1 MVGESGNAVYH
12 SPMSGKKI
20 APYGSWKSPI
30 SSDLIVA
37 GSNGL
42 GQLVVEG
49 AAVYWTEGRPSENG
63 RNALVKWTAENGREE
78 LSAAG
83 FNVRSRV
90 HEYGGGAYTVHDDTI
105 YFTNFIDQR
114 LLVQYPH
121 SEPEPLSANE
131 LFRFTDGV
139 VDASRGRL
147 FCIREDHTVPGQE
160 PTNSLVSL
168 NLDSHNESGTVL
180 ASGHSFYAS
189 PRLSPNGRQLAWLS
203 WNHPNMPWDGTELW
217 VADLDERGTALS
229 NITLVAGGPIESIFQ
244 PEWSPAGELHFV
256 SDRTDW
262 WNLYRWRTGKVQAI
276 YPMDAEFG
284 RPQWIFGMS
293 TYGFERANSIICT
306 YTQNGNWH
314 LARLHT
320 ETGHLEPI
328 DTPYTS
334 IDYLQVSQGTACF
347 IGGSATR
354 SSAIVQLNLQT
365 NECQVL
371 RQSTDIT
378 VDPAYL
384 SLPQSV
390 EFPTENGLTA
400 HAIYYPPQN
409 RDFTAPAADAPPL
422 LVMSHGGPTSAAQT
436 TLKLGTQYW
445 TSRGFAVLDVNY
457 GGSTGY
463 GRAYRQRLNGQ
474 WGIVDVQDCINGA
487 KYLVNQGLADGQRLA
502 IRGGSAGGYTT
513 LCALTFHNTFSAG
526 ASHFGVSDAEALAK
540 DTHKFESRYL
550 DSMIGPYPE
559 TKETYIARSPIHFT
573 DQINCPL
580 ILFQGLEDK
589 VVPPNQAE
597 TMFEAVKAKGIPV
610 AYVAF
615 PGEQHGF
622 RSAENIK
629 RALDGEL
636 YFYSQI
642 FGFDLA
648 DPVKPITIENLPPS
662 A

>member
-1 MVGESGNAVYH
+1 MRFIIPA
-12 SPMSGKKI
+12 MSGKKI

-37 GSNGL
+37 GSIGL
-42 GQLVVEG
+42 GQLVVDGE
-49 AAVYWTEGRPSENG
+49 AIYWTEGRPSENG
-63 RNALVKWTAENGREE
+63 RNALVKWTSENGIEE

-90 HEYGGGAYTVHDDTI
+90 HEYGGGAYAVHDDAI
-105 YFTNFIDQR
+105 YFTNFVDQR
-114 LLVQYPH
+114 LYVQYPH
-121 SEPEPLSANE
+121 SEPEPLTANE
-131 LFRFTDGV
+131 PLRFTNGV
-139 VDASRGRL
+139 VDPKRGRL
-147 FCIREDHTVPGQE
+147 FCIREDHTTPGQE

-180 ASGHSFYAS
+180 ATGYNFYAS
-189 PRLSPNGRQLAWLS
+189 PRLSPNGRQLAWIS

-217 VADLDERGTALS
+217 VADLDETGTALS

-244 PEWSPAGELHFV
+244 PEWSPAGELYFV

-262 WNLYRWRTGKVQAI
+262 WNLYRWRKGKVQPI

-284 RPQWIFGMS
+284 SPQWMFGMS

-306 YTQNGNWH
+306 YTQNGRWH
-314 LARLHT
+314 LAQINP
-320 ETGHLEPI
+320 ETSQFTPI
-328 DTPYTS
+328 DTPFTS

-354 SSAIVQLNLQT
+354 PSAVVRLDLQT
-365 NECQVL
+365 NNSQVL
-371 RQSTDIT
+371 RQSTDLT
-378 VDPAYL
+378 VDMAYL
-384 SLPQSV
+384 SVPQPV

-409 RDFTAPAADAPPL
+409 RDFAAPEGERPPL
-422 LVMSHGGPTSAAQT
+422 LVLSHGGPTSATET
-436 TLKLGTQYW
+436 TFSLSKQYW
-445 TSRGFAVLDVNY
+445 TSRGFAILDVNY

-487 KYLVNQGLADGQRLA
+487 KYLVNQSLADGQRLA

-513 LCALTFHNTFSAG
+513 LCALTFYDTFSAG
-526 ASHFGVSDAEALAK
+526 ASHFGVSDVEALAQE
-540 DTHKFESRYL
+540 THKFESRYL

-559 TKETYIARSPIHFT
+559 AKEIYAERSPIHFT

-597 TMFEAVKAKGIPV
+597 TMFEALKVKGIPV

-629 RALDGEL
+629 RTLDGEL

-642 FGFDLA
+642 FGFALT
-648 DPVKPITIENLPPS
+648 DPVKPIDIENLPV
-662 A
+662 

>member
-1 MVGESGNAVYH
+1 
-12 SPMSGKKI
+12 MSGKKI

-37 GSNGL
+37 GSIGL
-42 GQLVVEG
+42 GQLVVDG
-49 AAVYWTEGRPSENG
+49 QAIYWTEGRPSENG
-63 RNALVKWTAENGREE
+63 RNALVKWTAENGIEE

-105 YFTNFIDQR
+105 YFTNFVDQR
-114 LLVQYPH
+114 LYVQYPH
-121 SEPEPLSANE
+121 SEPEPLTANE
-131 LFRFTDGV
+131 PLRFSDGI
-139 VDASRGRL
+139 VDAGRGRL
-147 FCIREDHTVPGQE
+147 FCIREDHSAPEQE

-168 NLDSHNESGTVL
+168 NLDSQDESGTVL
-180 ASGHSFYAS
+180 AEGNNFYSS
-189 PRLSPNGRQLAWLS
+189 PRLSPNGRQLAWLC

-217 VADLDERGTALS
+217 VADLDESGTALS
-229 NITLVAGGPIESIFQ
+229 NRILVAGGLDESVFQ
-244 PEWSPAGELHFV
+244 PEWSPNGELYFV
-256 SDRTDW
+256 SDRTNW
-262 WNLYRWRTGKVQAI
+262 WNLYRWRKGSVQSV

-284 RPQWIFGMS
+284 QPQWIFGMS
-293 TYGFERANSIICT
+293 NYGFERADSIICT
-306 YTQNGNWH
+306 YTQNGRWH
-314 LARLHT
+314 LARLNT
-320 ETGHLEPI
+320 KTSQLTPI
-328 DTPYTS
+328 ETPYS
-334 IDYLQVSQGTACF
+334 AIDYLQVSSGVACF
-347 IGGSATR
+347 IGGSPTR
-354 SSAIVQLNLQT
+354 PSALVRLDLQT
-365 NECQVL
+365 NESQVL

-378 VDPAYL
+378 VDSAYL
-384 SLPQSV
+384 SVPEPI

-409 RDFTAPAADAPPL
+409 RDFAAPEAEAPPL
-422 LVMSHGGPTSAAQT
+422 LVISHGGPTSATAT
-436 TLKLGTQYW
+436 TLKLGIQYW

-457 GGSTGY
+457 GGSSGY
-463 GRAYRQRLNGQ
+463 GRSYRQRLNGQ
-474 WGIVDVQDCINGA
+474 WGIVDVQDCINAA
-487 KYLVNQGLADGQRLA
+487 KYLVEKGLADGNRLS

-513 LCALTFHNTFSAG
+513 LCALTFYDTFSAG
-526 ASHFGVSDAEALAK
+526 ASHFGVSDVEALAR

-559 TKETYIARSPIHFT
+559 AKETYIARSPIHFT

-589 VVPPNQAE
+589 VVPPSQAE
-597 TMFEAVKAKGIPV
+597 KMFEAVKAKGIPV
-610 AYVAF
+610 AYLAF

-629 RALDGEL
+629 RTLDGEL

-648 DPVKPITIENLPPS
+648 DPIKPVEIENLP